1 LKGGVILQI
10 GQNQKHVVVLLGSPR
25 KKGNSAVL
33 AKQIIHGV
41 ESVGAKVETV
51 YLNGL
56 NIKPCQG
63 CYACKKKN
71 STGCAVDDDM
81 QSLYPKLV
89 ESDAWIIASPVYWFN
104 MSAQTKIFMDRCYA
118 LWNED
123 PEINPIY
130 KKRIAIAMSYGDSD
144 PFNSGCVNALRS
156 FQDAYRY
163 AGARI
168 VGMVYGSAEEPGEIA
183 SNAYLMAQ
191 AEEIGK
197 KLAMN

>member
-1 LKGGVILQI
+1 MQI
-10 GQNQKHVVVLLGSPR
+10 GKSQQHVVALLGSPR
-25 KKGNSAVL
+25 KKGNSTVL

-56 NIKPCQG
+56 NVKPCQG
-63 CYACKKKN
+63 CYACKKEN
-71 STGCAVDDDM
+71 STVCAVDDDM
-81 QSLYPKLV
+81 QSLYPKLI
-89 ESDAWIIASPVYWFN
+89 ESDAWIIASPVYWFS
-104 MSAQTKIFMDRCYA
+104 MSAQTKIFMDRCFA

-123 PEINPIY
+123 QEINLLY

-163 AGARI
+163 AGAKI
-168 VGMVYGSAEEPGEIA
+168 IGMVYGSADEPGEIA
-183 SNAYLMAQ
+183 SNAELMTQ
-191 AEEIGK
+191 AKEIGK
-197 KLAMN
+197 KLATY